1 LLLGA
6 LIQLTTTSF
15 LGYFG
20 DGAKQCTTLLAKE
33 GLIHMVASD
42 AHSPKERRPPVINK
56 AFSILNGILGEG
68 GSRAIKERA
77 LLVIS

>member
-42 AHSPKERRPPVINK
+42 AHSPKERPPVINK
-56 AFSILNGILGEG
+56 AFSILNGILGQERA
-68 GSRAIKERA
+68 RAIKERA